1 MTFSETFAI
10 NGQMIGSGYPTYIIA
25 EMSANHGNDLGRAR
39 EIVHAAKDAG
49 ADAIKL
55 QTYTADTLTLDCQS
69 PHFYLN
75 EGPWKGQYMHD
86 LYAYAMTPW
95 EWHAELMELAASIDL
110 TCFSS
115 PFDPTSVEFLE
126 ALDAPA
132 YKIASPEIIELALI
146 RQVAETGKP
155 VIISTGSATREEIRD
170 AVEAAREAGAT
181 DVCLLKCT
189 ASYPA
194 PPESMNLNTIPHMRE
209 TYRCSVGLSDHTM
222 GFAVPVASIA
232 LGASVIEK
240 HFVLNRD
247 DETADSFFSMT
258 PEEFSTMTQSV
269 RTVEKALGSVCYPEE
284 TLKTRRALYAT
295 SDIRQ
300 GERLTPENVRSL
312 RPGGGLKPKQID
324 EVLGKT
330 ASTDIARG
338 TPLTAELIVGL

>member
-1 MTFSETFAI
+1 MTFSNRFSIDGKAVGT
-10 NGQMIGSGYPTYIIA
+10 GCPTYIIA

-39 EIVHAAKDAG
+39 EIVHAAGEAG

-69 PHFYLN
+69 PHFYLK

-95 EWHAELMELAASIDL
+95 EWHAELMELANSIGL

-115 PFDPTSVEFLE
+115 PFDPTSVDFLE
-126 ALDAPA
+126 SLNAPA
-132 YKIASPEIIELALI
+132 YKIASPEVIELPLI
-146 RQVAETGKP
+146 RKVAATGKP
-155 VIISTGSATREEIRD
+155 VIISTGSATREEIQEAVD
-170 AVEAAREAGAT
+170 AAHEAGGREI
-181 DVCLLKCT
+181 CLLKCT

-194 PPESMNLNTIPHMRE
+194 PPETMNLRTIPDMQERFG
-209 TYRCSVGLSDHTM
+209 CPVGLSDHTM

-232 LGASVIEK
+232 LGACMIEK

-258 PEEFSTMTQSV
+258 PEEFSTMTQAI
-269 RTVEKALGSVCYPEE
+269 RIAEQALGDVSYPAQALE
-284 TLKTRRALYAT
+284 TRRTLYAV

-300 GERLTPENVRSL
+300 GEVFTADNVRSL
-312 RPGGGLKPKQID
+312 RPGGGLEPKRID
-324 EVLGKT
+324 DILGKK
-330 ASTDIARG
+330 ANTDIDRG
-338 TPLTAELIVGL
+338 TPLTAELINGL